1 LLAPVALYPD
11 DLLAQTL
18 MAASYPLEVV
28 EAARW
33 SKDNPGLKG
42 AAALAAVK
50 DKGWDV
56 SVTSLVAFP
65 QVLAMMNSKLDWTQK
80 VGDRDDRPAVR
91 CGGVHP
97 AAARPGAGRR
107 QPQDHAAADR
117 DAAAG
122 EAPVRRPARRR
133 RS

>member
-1 LLAPVALYPD
+1 MLAPIALYPD
-11 DLLAQTL
+11 ALLAQTL

-65 QVLAMMNSKLDWTQK
+65 QVLAMMNSKLDW
-80 VGDRDDRPAVR
+80 RRPSRASIR
-91 CGGVHP
+91 TKAGKKP
-97 AAARPGAGRR
+97 TSRRPEAPPLAPARPVVHGPCSMR
-107 QPQDHAAADR
+107 QFLP
-117 DAAAG
+117 
-122 EAPVRRPARRR
+122 EAYASIVECW
-133 RS
+133 